1 MDLNRLKE
9 LEKLAGLLLDP
20 DERKKLLSDLVEL
33 ENLASLMPEISS
45 EYAEFPDSQNQ
56 FHHSLSDLAMDKS
69 QVQDN
74 APSICDGFF
83 ETPANDSKSG
93 EESP

>member
-33 ENLASLMPEISS
+33 ENFASHMPEISS
-45 EYAEFPDSQNQ
+45 E
-56 FHHSLSDLAMDKS
+56 
-69 QVQDN
+69 
-74 APSICDGFF
+74 
-83 ETPANDSKSG
+83 
-93 EESP
+93 